1 MTLNFKR
8 GKARIENSEAV
19 VIIDQPKRGNHKAR
33 LILNGGIKC
42 SFTFN
47 LSPELI
53 RERSESELLEA
64 LIEAGNDILNS

>member
-1 MTLNFKR
+1 MELNFKR

-19 VIIDQPKRGNHKAR
+19 VIIDQAKRGNYKAR